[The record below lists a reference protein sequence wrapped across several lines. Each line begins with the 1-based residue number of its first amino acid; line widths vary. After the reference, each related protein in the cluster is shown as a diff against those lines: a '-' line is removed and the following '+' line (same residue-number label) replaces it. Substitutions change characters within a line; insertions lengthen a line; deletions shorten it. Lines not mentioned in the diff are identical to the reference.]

1 MREGDALACV
11 APRAP
16 APHVTP
22 HGSLFVDKPQT
33 PATAG
38 NLPCV
43 RCVWRREDVRHVASA
58 AATCLSGDSPFGESA
73 AAAAS
78 SAASCRC

>member
-11 APRAP
+11 SPRAP

-43 RCVWRREDVRHVASA
+43 RACGGGRI
-58 AATCLSGDSPFGESA
+58 
-73 AAAAS
+73 
-78 SAASCRC
+78 